1 MKNIIFLCL
10 FTLVAAAGAGAQS
23 PEASA
28 PALPVTAADTI
39 RLLAREHTERLREK
53 YALDAGQVNKMYLI
67 QERKQRNLAEI
78 EPFKTANPTLYRSKL
93 NSIQQGTKASI
104 RRMLNTAAQQQIYQ
118 QTKVE
123 QRRQRSAKQQEL
135 TAQGAAKE
143 TIEAAV
149 LAIYIE

>member
-1 MKNIIFLCL
+1 MKNTIFLCL

-104 RRMLNTAAQQQIYQ
+104 RRMLNMAAQQQIYQ